1 MSRKDNNLNEE
12 NTENKNIMYEKNNME
27 ESNNRKNN
35 NRRNRGRNRESDK
48 AKNNKEK
55 GNKNSGMDKTLL
67 YTLICIFLSIVLVV
81 MCFISYNLNKKS
93 EDNKV
98 AYTQLIK
105 DISDNKIEKVE
116 MTVGSTSIK
125 IKYKDVEE
133 KKNAIVP
140 NTQAFVELIQKK
152 VEEGNN
158 IELIQNQKN
167 TFVVITK
174 FTIQMFQKT
183 KLLLTMLLV

>member
-12 NTENKNIMYEKNNME
+12 NTENENIMYEKNNME
-27 ESNNRKNN
+27 ENNNRKNN
-35 NRRNRGRNRESDK
+35 NMKSKGRNRESDK

-125 IKYKDVEE
+125 IK
-133 KKNAIVP
+133 
-140 NTQAFVELIQKK
+140 
-152 VEEGNN
+152 
-158 IELIQNQKN
+158 
-167 TFVVITK
+167 
-174 FTIQMFQKT
+174 
-183 KLLLTMLLV
+183 KLK

>member
-12 NTENKNIMYEKNNME
+12 NAENKNIMDEKNNME
-27 ESNNRKNN
+27 ENNNRKKYNRKNN
-35 NRRNRGRNRESDK
+35 NMKSKGRNRESDK

-55 GNKNSGMDKTLL
+55 GNKNNGMDKTLL

-116 MTVGSTSIK
+116 MNDCWKHI
-125 IKYKDVEE
+125 Y
-133 KKNAIVP
+133 
-140 NTQAFVELIQKK
+140 
-152 VEEGNN
+152 
-158 IELIQNQKN
+158 
-167 TFVVITK
+167 
-174 FTIQMFQKT
+174 
-183 KLLLTMLLV
+183 

>member
-105 DISDNKIEKVE
+105 DISDNKIGKVE

-140 NTQAFVELIQKK
+140 NTQAFVLFLDLSQCY
-152 VEEGNN
+152 
-158 IELIQNQKN
+158 LQ
-167 TFVVITK
+167 
-174 FTIQMFQKT
+174 
-183 KLLLTMLLV
+183 LLWLL

>member
-12 NTENKNIMYEKNNME
+12 NTENKNIMDEKNDME

-35 NRRNRGRNRESDK
+35 NRRNKGRNRESDK

-55 GNKNSGMDKTLL
+55 GNKNNGMDKTLL

-125 IKYKDVEE
+125 E
-133 KKNAIVP
+133 KCYCAKH
-140 NTQAFVELIQKK
+140 TSFC
-152 VEEGNN
+152 
-158 IELIQNQKN
+158 
-167 TFVVITK
+167 
-174 FTIQMFQKT
+174 
-183 KLLLTMLLV
+183 